1 MVGICDAFAI
11 GAVSLGRRRC
21 PGPLLGLVFSA
32 CSGVVLQSVRVGVV
46 VLGSLVLAVWVD
58 LCFSSGR
65 VLCPSLVVAGC
76 LRMLLWAAVGRL
88 PTMSAGSAGAAGDRE
103 ESCISAAV
111 EFYLKT
117 CSNVKC
123 VHNLLCVSI
132 T

>member
-58 LCFSSGR
+58 LSFPSVR
-65 VLCPSLVVAGC
+65 VLYPSLVVAGC
-76 LRMLLWAAVGRL
+76 LRMLLWASVGRL
-88 PTMSAGSAGAAGDRE
+88 PRAPRHKTVILSTYVIKQVKYLG
-103 ESCISAAV
+103 IS
-111 EFYLKT
+111 L
-117 CSNVKC
+117 
-123 VHNLLCVSI
+123 
-132 T
+132 